1 MRIVTIVVLLT
12 ALSGCTR
19 WAMNSNLDHAYRAY
33 QEGDCDRVMLD
44 LSKVDR
50 QSRERRYVQP
60 EVSMLRGQCLGRQK
74 LYVDAAQT
82 YQFLMNQYPGSE
94 YAYRARAR
102 LDTLAQLGHY
112 PQAQPARPVPAPTP
126 VRNVSVSK

>member
-1 MRIVTIVVLLT
+1 MRIVTIVVLL
-12 ALSGCTR
+12 AAVSGCTR

-44 LSKVDR
+44 LSKVER
-50 QSRERRYVQP
+50 QSRSRRYVQP
-60 EVSMLRGQCLGRQK
+60 EVSMLRGQCLERQK

-82 YQFLMNQYPGSE
+82 YQFLMMQYPDSE

-102 LDTLAQLGHY
+102 LDTLAQLGHF
-112 PQAQPARPVPAPTP
+112 PKAQPARPVPAS
-126 VRNVSVSK
+126 R

>member
-1 MRIVTIVVLLT
+1 MRIVTIVVLL
-12 ALSGCTR
+12 AAVSGCTR

-44 LSKVDR
+44 LSKVER

-60 EVSMLRGQCLGRQK
+60 EVSMLRGQCLERQK

-82 YQFLMNQYPGSE
+82 YQFLMTQYPASE
-94 YAYRARAR
+94 YAYRAKAR

-112 PQAQPARPVPAPTP
+112 PPVQSARPIPA
-126 VRNVSVSK
+126 SK

>member
-19 WAMNSNLDHAYRAY
+19 WTMNSNLDHAYRAY

-44 LSKVDR
+44 LSKVER
-50 QSRERRYVQP
+50 QSRSRRYVQP
-60 EVSMLRGQCLGRQK
+60 EVSMLRGQCLERQK

-82 YQFLMNQYPGSE
+82 YQFLMTQYPESE
-94 YAYRARAR
+94 YAFRARAR
-102 LDTLAQLGHY
+102 LDTLAQTGLY
-112 PQAQPARPVPAPTP
+112 PKAQPARPIPAP
-126 VRNVSVSK
+126 VRNAPVSK